1 MWIFATTQRAPGGG
15 YKGEILLKLRKVELV
30 GFKSFCEKTQITFSG
45 SGLTCIIGP
54 NGCGK
59 SNIVDAI
66 SWVLGEQSHKS
77 LRAERMSDCIFN
89 GTTKRPPMGL
99 SEVTLTLVD
108 PELAAAA
115 EFVLGSGAGESL
127 PGPIGVPDSVYGT
140 AANETDADD
149 SKNIGNAGE
158 GSETSGGDSNEERSS
173 SEQDSGGPAV
183 LKKKRGVEKHSMN
196 LKPGEVVVGRR
207 LYRSGQSEYLI
218 NGRVA
223 RLRDI
228 QDLFMG
234 IGLGP
239 DSYAIIEQGRIG
251 QILSSKPTD
260 RRAIIEEA
268 AGITKFKTK
277 RRLSEAKLESSKVN
291 LSRINDIYV
300 EVEKQLASLKRQAS
314 KARRYAEIR
323 EQMRGLLRQ
332 VLASKAKELDL
343 EAERLA
349 GLLGAISQQESQ
361 EAAAVNQWETE
372 QERLNSRTYELE
384 SELRQHQN
392 VLGQTALELD
402 RSENRILFNKQRTA
416 ELTGRVQQLTSEI
429 EQVSA
434 HAAQVEAR
442 GAAHHESVA
451 EIRGQVALVQATVTA
466 LAAASAEIS
475 GAHNNTEERIAA
487 LRRSAAQLGDELAR
501 LHGDQAQAEQA
512 LAHYVQGAARFEQR
526 EQQLLEESL
535 HHRERAEAADLHWQT
550 VLSRSRSLAEIVHS
564 AQGRIA
570 ELRREQHETTARSE
584 AARDAL
590 AGGRARRASV
600 EQILNDRSYTA
611 DAVQKLFASNQNG
624 ADSGQVDSP
633 GFRAVGVL
641 ADYAEVE
648 QQYESAIE
656 QFLRD
661 ELEYVVVETFDVARA
676 GIALLR
682 EQVGGRATFF
692 VDSLR
697 KLNLHPNEP
706 VVPFEIERETVARL
720 DRLVEFRDP
729 LGPAAKQ
736 FLPRLQSSFLVEQAE
751 TAERLARENPAY
763 SFVTPDGTTYQG
775 RVVSG
780 GRPSEA
786 GPLGMKRELRSL
798 DAEVLELERAASE
811 AQAALQHIGEEL
823 RSSQT
828 SLEQA
833 TAQHVESEKLAVA
846 ASLQRDQA
854 RGDMVRLGMELS
866 SCQTELGKLRTGVI
880 SAQHRAQ
887 EAQQRRGEVSAAR
900 AAAEQEIAQ
909 AIEQQATLRQTA
921 QAKQEDLATR
931 RAEMATLAERLSS
944 AETIARRIE
953 QERQDI
959 VERRQALIVQHDS
972 LLKEQSHLSEQ
983 IFEHQR
989 QVASLRAEKQRLEAR
1004 GVELEKEFNQ
1014 ARVRATQVDDSLR
1027 MGRQK
1032 LGDFREE
1039 RGKHE
1044 IVRARNDSE
1053 REHLRQ
1059 SCIEELNA
1067 QPEDLIAEFPA
1078 LLSGEEL
1085 RVSDEQYREL
1095 KSRIESMGPINM
1107 MALEEYN
1114 ECEQRFEFLGRER
1127 TDLLQSIT
1135 DTQQAIVELDRVC
1148 KEKFE
1153 QAFNFINQNFS
1164 ISFHTLFGGGT
1175 GEMRLSEP
1183 DSSGEPGIDVVAQP
1197 PGKRL
1202 QNVLLLSGGEKAM
1215 TALALLIAIF
1225 RYQPSPFCILDE
1237 VDAPLD
1243 EANVGRFTKL
1253 VSEMSAGTQFI
1264 VVTHNRRTM
1273 EMASV
1278 LYGVTM
1284 QEPGV
1289 SKLVSVRW
1297 DEPAAAKVA
1306 TNSRVA

>member
-1 MWIFATTQRAPGGG
+1 M
-15 YKGEILLKLRKVELV
+15 LKLRKVEVV
-30 GFKSFCEKTQITFSG
+30 GFKSFCERTQITFSG
-45 SGLTCIIGP
+45 SGLTCIVGP

-89 GTTKRPPMGL
+89 GTAKRPPLGL
-99 SEVTLTLVD
+99 AEVTLTLID
-108 PELAAAA
+108 PELAEAA
-115 EFVLGSGAGESL
+115 EFVLGPQQSESAA
-127 PGPIGVPDSVYGT
+127 PGPVGVPDSAYGAT
-140 AANETDADD
+140 ASPFEAQGAEDTEISAESSDSAGSDTAQEIHAESED
-149 SKNIGNAGE
+149 SKE
-158 GSETSGGDSNEERSS
+158 
-173 SEQDSGGPAV
+173 PAF
-183 LKKKRGVEKHSMN
+183 LKKKRAVAEKHAMH
-196 LKPGEVVVGRR
+196 LKPGEVIVGRR

-277 RRLSEAKLESSKVN
+277 RRLSEAKLDSSKIN
-291 LSRINDIYV
+291 LSRVNDIYV

-332 VLASKAKELDL
+332 VLASKAKELDF
-343 EAERLA
+343 EADRLT
-349 GLLGAISQQESQ
+349 GLVDGISQHEAQETRS
-361 EAAAVNQWETE
+361 VNQWEAE
-372 QERLNSRTYELE
+372 QERLTSRTYELE
-384 SELRQHQN
+384 GELRQHQN
-392 VLGQTALELD
+392 ILGQTALELD
-402 RSENRILFNKQRTA
+402 RSENRILFNRQRTA
-416 ELTGRVQQLTSEI
+416 ELTGRLQQLNVEI
-429 EQVSA
+429 EQGSA
-434 HAAQVEAR
+434 QAAQVESRA
-442 GAAHHESVA
+442 AAHGDSVTA
-451 EIRGQVALVQATVTA
+451 IRGEVGRVEAILAN
-466 LAAASAEIS
+466 LAAATAEIS
-475 GAHNNTEERIAA
+475 GAHDSVEDRIAS
-487 LRRSAAQLGDELAR
+487 LRRSAAELGDELTR
-501 LHGDQAQAEQA
+501 LHGDQAQAEQT
-512 LAHYVQGAARFEQR
+512 LAHRIESVTRYEQQ

-535 HHRERAEAADLHWQT
+535 HHRERAQAADLHWQS
-550 VLSRSRSLAEIVHS
+550 VLERTRRLEELVRN
-564 AQGRIA
+564 AQTRIA
-570 ELRREQHETTARSE
+570 DLRHQHHEATAQAGAS
-584 AARDAL
+584 RDAL
-590 AGGRARRASV
+590 ASGRARRASV
-600 EQILNDRSYTA
+600 EQILNERSYTA
-611 DAVQKLFASNQNG
+611 DAVQKLFASSQNG
-624 ADSGQVDSP
+624 DGSD

-641 ADYAEVE
+641 ADYAEVGQE
-648 QQYESAIE
+648 YENAIE

-676 GIALLR
+676 GIAMLR
-682 EQVGGRATFF
+682 DEVGGRATFF

-697 KLNLHPNEP
+697 KLNLQLNEP
-706 VVPFEIERETVARL
+706 VVPFGIERETVSRL

-736 FLPRLQSSFLVEQAE
+736 FLPRLQSAFLVEQSAV
-751 TAERLARENPAY
+751 AERLARENPAY

-798 DAEVLELERAASE
+798 DAEVLQLERAASE
-811 AQAALQHIGEEL
+811 AQSALQHIEEEL
-823 RSSQT
+823 HASEIA
-828 SLEQA
+828 LEQA

-846 ASLQRDQA
+846 ATLQRDQA
-854 RGDMVRLGMELS
+854 RGDMVRLGIELS
-866 SCQTELGKLRTGVI
+866 DCQAELARLRNDATAAQRRAE
-880 SAQHRAQ
+880 SAQHRRA
-887 EAQQRRGEVSAAR
+887 EVLSAR
-900 AAAEQEIAQ
+900 AGTELEIAQ
-909 AIEQQATLRQTA
+909 AMEQQTNLRQTA
-921 QAKQEDLATR
+921 QAKQEDLASR
-931 RAEMATLAERLSS
+931 RAEMAALGERLAS
-944 AETIARRIE
+944 AETIAARMAHELQELVARRS
-953 QERQDI
+953 
-959 VERRQALIVQHDS
+959 ALVLQHDS
-972 LLKEQSHLSEQ
+972 LVQEQEQ
-983 IFEHQR
+983 LATQTGEHHR
-989 QVASLRAEKQRLEAR
+989 QVESLRAEKLRLETR
-1004 GVELEKEFNQ
+1004 GAEMEREFD
-1014 ARVRATQVDDSLR
+1014 ATRVRSTQVDDTLR
-1027 MGRQK
+1027 QARQK
-1032 LGDFREE
+1032 LGDLREE
-1039 RGKHE
+1039 RSKLE
-1044 IVRARNDSE
+1044 IERARNESE
-1053 REHLRQ
+1053 REHLRL

-1078 LLSGEEL
+1078 LLTGEEL
-1085 RVSDEQYREL
+1085 RSSETQYHEL

-1114 ECEQRFEFLGRER
+1114 ECEQRFDFLGRER
-1127 TDLLQSIT
+1127 ADLLQSIT
-1135 DTQQAIVELDRVC
+1135 DTQQAIAELDEVC
-1148 KEKFE
+1148 KLKFE
-1153 QAFNFINQNFS
+1153 EAFSAINLNFATA
-1164 ISFHTLFGGGT
+1164 FHTLFGGGT

-1264 VVTHNRRTM
+1264 VVTHNRKTM

-1289 SKLVSVRW
+1289 SKIVSVRW
-1297 DEPAAAKVA
+1297 DEPAAAQAA
-1306 TNSRVA
+1306 TNAA